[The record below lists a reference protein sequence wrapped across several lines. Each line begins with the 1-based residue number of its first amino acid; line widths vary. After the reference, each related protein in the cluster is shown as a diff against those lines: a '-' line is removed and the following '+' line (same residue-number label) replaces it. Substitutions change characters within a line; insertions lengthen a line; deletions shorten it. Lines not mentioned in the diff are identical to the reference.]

1 MYIPKLY
8 AETDI
13 AKLQTFMQENNFAI
27 LFSSRDNQPMA
38 SHLPFMLDTT
48 RGEYGTLIA
57 HFAKANPHW
66 QQLDAETE
74 VLVVFQGAHSYISP
88 SWYTPPTVVP
98 TWNYA
103 TVHAY
108 GKPTLIHD
116 TEQLETMV
124 KDLVQ
129 QHDHLPHLDEQF
141 PHNLLQAIVGMEIPI
156 TRLEGKFKFNQ
167 NRSIADQ
174 QAVVDALSQSDD
186 TMHHAVAD
194 IMQKNIEGE
203 R

>member
-13 AKLQTFMQENNFAI
+13 ARLQTFMQENNFAV

-38 SHLPFMLDTT
+38 THLPFMIDTT

-88 SWYTPPTVVP
+88 KWYTPPTVVP

-116 TEQLETMV
+116 KQQLETMV

-129 QHDHLPHLDEQF
+129 QHDHLPNLDVQF
-141 PHNLLQAIVGMEIPI
+141 PHNLIQAIVGIEIPI
-156 TRLEGKFKFNQ
+156 ERLEGKFKFNQ

-174 QAVVDALSQSDD
+174 QGVVDALSQSDD
-186 TMHHAVAD
+186 TMHQQVAA
-194 IMQKNIEGE
+194 IMRKNIANH
-203 R
+203 